1 MQKTPCVI
9 LAAISF
15 LATAS
20 CGEPGQRQDLLFL
33 RTPRG
38 IAVVK
43 SGASSATI
51 QARRALPSRDWSIVY
66 RTAPAGRSTDLTAVD
81 PASGNELWTGRV
93 PGALEVTLVSE
104 SGDMVVLEPRGQQT
118 GYGGRSRR
126 TTLVVSGSGVR
137 QAQTV
142 TLRGNYQPE
151 AFSTDGRS
159 LFVLQYLPARAPTS
173 YRVRRLDLASE
184 RVRGVYTAD
193 GDLQESMRGTA
204 RIQALS
210 PDGRRLYTLY
220 SLRAQGER
228 YAFVHVLSLDELW
241 AHCIDLPQEFG
252 AAMEWTTALTV
263 APDGKRLYVANS
275 EIDSL
280 VEIDADALKVVR
292 ATDVEFGGPGRAA
305 HAVYSGEGGLYLG
318 SGRRIVAVDAES
330 LTVSRTFDAD
340 AGVRGIQAAS
350 DGRRLYVGLK
360 DRIAVLDVIAGEW
373 LRDLQASGV
382 SRISELGRS
391 TRLLEEDREE
401 ITCAC

>member
-9 LAAISF
+9 LAAIGF

-66 RTAPAGRSTDLTAVD
+66 RTAPAGRSTNLTAVD

-93 PGALEVTLVSE
+93 PGALDVTLVSE

-118 GYGGRSRR
+118 GYRGGSRR
-126 TTLVVSGSGVR
+126 TSLVVSGSGVR
-137 QAQTV
+137 QAETI
-142 TLRGNYQPE
+142 TLQGNYEPE

-184 RVRGVYTAD
+184 RIFGVYTAD

-210 PDGRRLYTLY
+210 PDDRRLYTLY

-228 YAFVHVLSLDELW
+228 YAFVHVLSLDGLW
-241 AHCIDLPQEFG
+241 AHCIDLPREFG
-252 AAMEWTTALTV
+252 AAIERTTALTV
-263 APDGKRLYVANS
+263 APDGKRLYVASS
-275 EIDSL
+275 EIERL
-280 VEIDADALKVVR
+280 VEIDTDALKVVR

-305 HAVYSGEGGLYLG
+305 HALYGSDGTLYLS
-318 SGRRIVAVDAES
+318 SGRRIVAVDGES
-330 LTVSRTFDAD
+330 LTVERTFDAN
-340 AGVRGIQAAS
+340 ASVRGIQAAA

-360 DRIAVLDVIAGEW
+360 DRVAVLDVVAGGW
-373 LRDLQASGV
+373 LRDVDPSG
-382 SRISELGRS
+382 ISTIDQLGRS
-391 TRLLEEDREE
+391 TRLLEEDREQ